1 MKNCLKTQL
10 KSIVNND
17 KLVYLGSIIIRV
29 SASTNPEVGSYTLF
43 LKAKEGKTVTF
54 KPIGAGLTIGGTY
67 YASGQEI
74 TIVTEQ
80 EVTIILDNADFKL
93 VIYNKYNLAVI
104 SDYTLVAHNYT
115 FDFTYINESLE
126 DINIELHNTPAEGNV
141 SYLGS
146 VLDIGSSNIDNS
158 YLDLNC
164 VPISNNI
171 KVFGKRK
178 VTGNLALFNTKTKL
192 ETLKSA
198 NNININGDVKNLLD
212 AQVIAGRTQGSL
224 LLMLANSSCTYNGVP
239 ITYESMNNH
248 WSIMVTFDSSVPGGY
263 SVQFL

>member
-17 KLVYLGSIIIRV
+17 NLVYLGSIIIRV
-29 SASTNPEVGSYTLF
+29 SASTNPEEGSYTLF
-43 LKAKEGKTVTF
+43 LKAKRGKTVTF
-54 KPIGAGLTIGGTY
+54 KPIGAGLTIGSTY

-93 VIYNKYNLAVI
+93 VIYNKYDLDVI
-104 SDYTLVAHNYT
+104 SDYTYVVHNYT
-115 FDFTYINESLE
+115 FDFIHINDSLE
-126 DINIELHNTPAEGNV
+126 DINIDLHNTPIEGHV

-146 VLDIGSSNIDNS
+146 VLNIGNSDIDNS
-158 YLDLNC
+158 YLELND
-164 VPISNNI
+164 VSISDNI
-171 KVFGKRK
+171 KVLGKRK
-178 VTGNLALFNTKTKL
+178 MTGNLALFNTKKKL

-198 NNININGDVKNLLD
+198 NNININGEVKNLLD

-224 LLMLANSSCTYNGVP
+224 SLMLSNSSCTYNGVP

-248 WSIMVTFDSSVPGGY
+248 WTLMATFNSSVPGGY